1 MGAQSIGQV
10 GSYKHMQMRNTG
22 TASINFSKWLK
33 EPGSCGSGEGWGGS
47 AWPGRAPAPAS
58 APGRPAARCPAKV
71 PADVPFK
78 TLFLSPVSEER
89 HKT

>member
-10 GSYKHMQMRNTG
+10 GSYKHIQMRNTG

-47 AWPGRAPAPAS
+47 AWPGRVSLAWEG
-58 APGRPAARCPAKV
+58 PGPGIGTRPACSSLPGQSSSRCA
-71 PADVPFK
+71 
-78 TLFLSPVSEER
+78 L
-89 HKT
+89 